1 VARFRFELQ
10 AVLDLRE
17 RVERDRQIV
26 VAELE
31 AQRVTLED
39 VIRQCQ
45 ESLVQ
50 ERATLRA
57 MLEGSDLRAARQQYA
72 VAGRLT
78 TRAQRAVL
86 ELAGVHKRLEAARAA
101 LLEASRQ
108 RKAVELLRERRYEE
122 WKHARDKAEAAALD
136 ELAVM
141 RSGVEVGFGPAGGE
155 AA

>member
-1 VARFRFELQ
+1 MAKFRFELQ

-31 AQRVTLED
+31 AQRVALEG
-39 VIRQCQ
+39 VIRNCQ
-45 ESLVQ
+45 DDLVQ
-50 ERATLRA
+50 ERATLRT
-57 MLEGSDLRAARQQYA
+57 MLQESDLRSARQQYA

-78 TRAQRAVL
+78 VRAQRAVL

-108 RKAVELLRERRYEE
+108 RKAVELLRERRYDE
-122 WKHARDKAEAAALD
+122 WKQAREKAEAAALD

-141 RSGVEVGFGPAGGE
+141 RAGVDVGFGPAGGQ